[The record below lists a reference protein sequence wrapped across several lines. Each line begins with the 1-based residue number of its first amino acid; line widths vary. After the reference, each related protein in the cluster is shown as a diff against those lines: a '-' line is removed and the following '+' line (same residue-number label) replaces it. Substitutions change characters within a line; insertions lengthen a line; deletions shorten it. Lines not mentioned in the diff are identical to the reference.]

1 MANREHIRDRIYPL
15 LRAEYDCAGR
25 LNQLLDAETQALVAR
40 DVDAIER
47 LIEDKQNL
55 LQEFETL
62 EAQMQHLLREAG
74 FAGAE
79 RPDVEGCLNWCDDR
93 GALMRGWRLVL
104 DRIRHA
110 QQQNRIN
117 GATLESARRHAQQAV
132 ALLRGQVP
140 EVDVYN
146 PAGATAANVAGS
158 RTLAKA

>member
-1 MANREHIRDRIYPL
+1 MADREHIRTRIQPL
-15 LRAEYDCAGR
+15 LRAEYACAGR
-25 LNQLLDAETQALVAR
+25 LNRLLDAETQALVAR

-47 LIEDKQNL
+47 LIEDKQSV

-62 EAQMQHLLREAG
+62 EAQMQQLLHDAG
-74 FAGAE
+74 FAGAA

-93 GALMRGWRLVL
+93 GTLIRGWRLVL
-104 DRIRHA
+104 ERVRHA

-117 GATLESARRHAQQAV
+117 GATLESARRHAQHAV
-132 ALLRGQVP
+132 AILRGQVP

-146 PAGATAANVAGS
+146 PAGATAANVAAS